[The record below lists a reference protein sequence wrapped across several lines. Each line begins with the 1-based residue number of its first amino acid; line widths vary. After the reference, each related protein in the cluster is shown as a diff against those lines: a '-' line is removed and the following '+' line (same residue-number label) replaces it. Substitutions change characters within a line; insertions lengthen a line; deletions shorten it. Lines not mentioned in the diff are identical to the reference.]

1 MNTDI
6 FKNLNKTQKEAVS
19 YMEGPSVILAGAGS
33 GKTRVLVHKV
43 QNLIVNGKVDPSSI
57 VMITF
62 TNKAASEMKSRIE
75 RLCRLETPLG
85 FIGTFHAFCAR
96 FLRIHGDLLGFSRKF
111 VIYDSG
117 DQIALLK
124 KIVKDHG
131 DSKFS
136 PSYYLYR
143 ISLAKNELIPPSKY
157 LDVFSDYQAQS
168 VYKIYDAYQ
177 KELKKNDAMDFDDL
191 LGRTIELFMF
201 QPQILE
207 KYQNRYRQILVDEF
221 QDTNTV
227 QYVITKKLGE
237 KHKNVTI
244 VGDFSQS
251 IYAFRGADI
260 ANLEKFQKD
269 FPKSKVFNLETNYR
283 STQTILDFA
292 YKIISKN
299 KTHPILQLLAKNA
312 PGDEIVFFEGGTE
325 QDEAIYVTEEIERM
339 KDRYPYTA
347 FAVLYRTNAQSR
359 IIEEAFLHMGTPY
372 VLIGGTRFYE
382 RKEIKDILAYLKL
395 IVNPKDQV
403 ARDRGLKL
411 GKRRFEGFAKLFQEI
426 KDSYEDYS
434 TEALMEKVFEATGYL
449 DLYHPDD
456 PEDATRI
463 ENIKELKS
471 VAISFPKIVE
481 FLEQIA
487 LVESEYFEK
496 EKKGAK
502 DGVKLMTLHQA
513 KGLEFDVVFI
523 VGVEEGILPHSRSSD
538 DHFQIEEE
546 RRLFYVGITRARK
559 KLYITHARRRFI
571 FGRRGESLKSRF
583 LFENEEYLS

>member
-1 MNTDI
+1 M
-6 FKNLNKTQKEAVS
+6 
-19 YMEGPSVILAGAGS
+19 
-33 GKTRVLVHKV
+33 
-43 QNLIVNGKVDPSSI
+43 
-57 VMITF
+57 
-62 TNKAASEMKSRIE
+62 
-75 RLCRLETPLG
+75 
-85 FIGTFHAFCAR
+85 
-96 FLRIHGDLLGFSRKF
+96 
-111 VIYDSG
+111 
-117 DQIALLK
+117 
-124 KIVKDHG
+124 
-131 DSKFS
+131 
-136 PSYYLYR
+136 
-143 ISLAKNELIPPSKY
+143 
-157 LDVFSDYQAQS
+157 
-168 VYKIYDAYQ
+168 
-177 KELKKNDAMDFDDL
+177 
-191 LGRTIELFMF
+191 
-201 QPQILE
+201 
-207 KYQNRYRQILVDEF
+207 
-221 QDTNTV
+221 
-227 QYVITKKLGE
+227 ITKKLGE